1 MLPRSPSWVV
11 FLRPP
16 PRARGR
22 RRGIVIYL
30 FEISIHSFVSLAR
43 ASCAGGCAVDLG
55 LQLPMDVRLQQ
66 TVERL
71 TQNDPTLQKLK
82 LEGIF
87 IGDAGA
93 QAIADALRQNSTL
106 QQLELRGNG
115 IGDEGAQAI
124 TDALRES
131 STLAKLHLE
140 NNRIGDGVFRTIQDL
155 LEEKRIARKAAR
167 LAAQLI
173 VPRLNLPEQTIKE
186 TIQLFL
192 VTPTVFASFAPSV
205 APAAVTT

>member
-1 MLPRSPSWVV
+1 MP
-11 FLRPP
+11 
-16 PRARGR
+16 
-22 RRGIVIYL
+22 
-30 FEISIHSFVSLAR
+30 
-43 ASCAGGCAVDLG
+43 LG
-55 LQLPMDVRLQQ
+55 
-66 TVERL
+66 
-71 TQNDPTLQKLK
+71 
-82 LEGIF
+82 

-131 STLAKLHLE
+131 STLVKLHLE

>member
-1 MLPRSPSWVV
+1 
-11 FLRPP
+11 
-16 PRARGR
+16 
-22 RRGIVIYL
+22 
-30 FEISIHSFVSLAR
+30 
-43 ASCAGGCAVDLG
+43 
-55 LQLPMDVRLQQ
+55 MDVRLQQ

-82 LEGIF
+82 LEFSG

-131 STLAKLHLE
+131 STLAKLDLE

-186 TIQLFL
+186 MIQLFL

>member
-1 MLPRSPSWVV
+1 M
-11 FLRPP
+11 
-16 PRARGR
+16 
-22 RRGIVIYL
+22 
-30 FEISIHSFVSLAR
+30 
-43 ASCAGGCAVDLG
+43 
-55 LQLPMDVRLQQ
+55 
-66 TVERL
+66 
-71 TQNDPTLQKLK
+71 
-82 LEGIF
+82 
-87 IGDAGA
+87 
-93 QAIADALRQNSTL
+93 L

>member
-1 MLPRSPSWVV
+1 
-11 FLRPP
+11 
-16 PRARGR
+16 
-22 RRGIVIYL
+22 
-30 FEISIHSFVSLAR
+30 
-43 ASCAGGCAVDLG
+43 
-55 LQLPMDVRLQQ
+55 MDVELQQ
-66 TVERL
+66 TIERL
-71 TQNDPTLQKLK
+71 TQNASNVLQILRLLQRLQKLD
-82 LEGIF
+82 L
-87 IGDAGA
+87 
-93 QAIADALRQNSTL
+93 
-106 QQLELRGNG
+106 NG
-115 IGDEGAQAI
+115 KHIGDEGAQAI

-140 NNRIGDGVFRTIQDL
+140 YNRIGDGVFRTIQDL

-186 TIQLFL
+186 TTQLFL

>member
-1 MLPRSPSWVV
+1 
-11 FLRPP
+11 
-16 PRARGR
+16 
-22 RRGIVIYL
+22 
-30 FEISIHSFVSLAR
+30 
-43 ASCAGGCAVDLG
+43 
-55 LQLPMDVRLQQ
+55 MDVELQQ

-71 TQNDPTLQKLK
+71 TQNDPTLQKLDLNGK
-82 LEGIF
+82 H
-87 IGDAGA
+87 IGPTGAQAIADALRQNSTLQQLDLSANNIDSAGA

-140 NNRIGDGVFRTIQDL
+140 NNRIGYGVFRTIQDL